1 MPAWAVIRGR
11 AALSVIRNGARGQG
25 IAPRALLRAAPPVR
39 YIHEGVAK
47 AEIQGARIAIWS
59 MAISGALAVAK
70 LLAGW
75 LAGSASVMADG
86 VESAGDVAA
95 SGIVLLGLTVAAR
108 PPDRNH
114 PYGHGRFETL
124 TGLLTGLGLAA
135 VGAGIIWKSL
145 QDVGLRHA
153 PPPAWAMWPVAASV
167 LLKAVLAAV
176 KLRVGRRIRSAA
188 LQADA
193 WNDTVDILSGSMA
206 LAAVGLTIY
215 DPGRFMA
222 ADHYGGAAIGC
233 IVILLGLRVVRET
246 SLTLMDTMPSEEM
259 MASIRASAMK
269 VPGAL
274 DVEKCYA
281 RKTGLRY
288 HVDLHLEVDP
298 DLTVRRSHAIAEEV
312 RNRVKSDL
320 AWVEDVLVHVEPYGE
335 RAFHGES

>member
-1 MPAWAVIRGR
+1 
-11 AALSVIRNGARGQG
+11 
-25 IAPRALLRAAPPVR
+25 
-39 YIHEGVAK
+39 
-47 AEIQGARIAIWS
+47 

-70 LLAGW
+70 LITGW
-75 LAGSASVMADG
+75 LAGSASVVADG
-86 VESAGDVAA
+86 VESAGDVLT

-108 PPDRNH
+108 PPDKNH

-124 TGLLTGLGLAA
+124 TGLVTGLGLAL

-145 QDVGLRHA
+145 QDISLRHS
-153 PPPAWAMWPVAASV
+153 PPAAYAMIPVAASV
-167 LLKAVLAAV
+167 ALKAMMAAL

-188 LQADA
+188 LVADA
-193 WNDTVDILSGSMA
+193 WNDTVDILSGTVA
-206 LAAVGLTIY
+206 LLAVGLALY
-215 DPGRFMA
+215 DPERFIA
-222 ADHYGGAAIGC
+222 ADHYGGAVIGC
-233 IVILLGLRVVRET
+233 IVILLGLRVAHET
-246 SLTLMDTMPSEEM
+246 SMTLMDTMPDEEM
-259 MASIRASAMK
+259 MASIRASALK

-312 RNRVKSDL
+312 RNCVKRDL

>member
-1 MPAWAVIRGR
+1 M
-11 AALSVIRNGARGQG
+11 AL
-25 IAPRALLRAAPPVR
+25 
-39 YIHEGVAK
+39 
-47 AEIQGARIAIWS
+47 
-59 MAISGALAVAK
+59 SGALAVAK
-70 LLAGW
+70 LIAGW
-75 LAGSASVMADG
+75 LAGSASVVADG
-86 VESAGDVAA
+86 FESAGDVVT

-108 PPDRNH
+108 PPDKNH

-124 TGLLTGLGLAA
+124 TGLVTGLGLAL

-153 PPPAWAMWPVAASV
+153 PPAAFALWPVAASV
-167 LLKAVLAAV
+167 ALKSAMAAV

-188 LQADA
+188 LVADA
-193 WNDTVDILSGSMA
+193 WNDAVDILSGSVA
-206 LAAVGLTIY
+206 LLAVGLAILN
-215 DPGRFMA
+215 PERFLA

-233 IVILLGLRVVRET
+233 IVILLGLRVVHET
-246 SLTLMDTMPSEEM
+246 SLTLMDTMPDEQM
-259 MASIRASAMK
+259 MATIRATALQ

-298 DLTVRRSHAIAEEV
+298 ELTVRRSHAIAEEV
-312 RNRVKSDL
+312 RNRVKGEL

>member
-1 MPAWAVIRGR
+1 M
-11 AALSVIRNGARGQG
+11 
-25 IAPRALLRAAPPVR
+25 R
-39 YIHEGVAK
+39 YIHGGVKK
-47 AEIQGARIAIWS
+47 AETQGARIAIWS
-59 MAISGALAVAK
+59 MAISGSLAVAK
-70 LLAGW
+70 LVIGW
-75 LAGSASVMADG
+75 LAGSASVVADG
-86 VESAGDVAA
+86 VESAGDVLA

-108 PPDRNH
+108 PPDKNH

-124 TGLLTGLGLAA
+124 TGLVTGLGLAA
-135 VGAGIIWKSL
+135 VGAGIVWKSL

-153 PPPAWAMWPVAASV
+153 PPAAWAMWPMAASV
-167 LLKAVLAAV
+167 LLKGALAAV
-176 KLRVGRRIRSAA
+176 KLRVGRRIRSSA
-188 LQADA
+188 LVADA
-193 WNDTVDILSGSMA
+193 WNDSVDILSGSMA
-206 LAAVGLTIY
+206 LIAVGLTIH
-215 DPGRFMA
+215 DPERFLA

-233 IVILLGLRVVRET
+233 IVIVLGLRVVHET

-259 MASIRASAMK
+259 MASIRAAAMK

-298 DLTVRRSHAIAEEV
+298 ELTVRRSHAIAEEV
-312 RNRVKSDL
+312 RNRVKTEL

>member
-1 MPAWAVIRGR
+1 MRT
-11 AALSVIRNGARGQG
+11 
-25 IAPRALLRAAPPVR
+25 
-39 YIHEGVAK
+39 
-47 AEIQGARIAIWS
+47 AERDGARIAIAS
-59 MAISGALAVAK
+59 MALSGALAVAK
-70 LLAGW
+70 LIAGW
-75 LAGSASVMADG
+75 LAGSASVVADG
-86 VESAGDVAA
+86 FESAGDVVT

-108 PPDRNH
+108 PPDKNH

-124 TGLLTGLGLAA
+124 TGLVTGLGLAL

-153 PPPAWAMWPVAASV
+153 PPAAFALWPVAASV
-167 LLKAVLAAV
+167 ALKSAMAAV

-188 LQADA
+188 LVADA
-193 WNDTVDILSGSMA
+193 WNDAVDILSGSVA
-206 LAAVGLTIY
+206 LLAVGLAILN
-215 DPGRFMA
+215 PERFLA

-233 IVILLGLRVVRET
+233 IVILLGLRVVHET
-246 SLTLMDTMPSEEM
+246 SLTLMDTMPDEQM
-259 MASIRASAMK
+259 MATIRATALQ

-298 DLTVRRSHAIAEEV
+298 ELTVRRSHAIAEEV
-312 RNRVKSDL
+312 RNRVKGEL

>member
-1 MPAWAVIRGR
+1 M
-11 AALSVIRNGARGQG
+11 AL
-25 IAPRALLRAAPPVR
+25 
-39 YIHEGVAK
+39 
-47 AEIQGARIAIWS
+47 
-59 MAISGALAVAK
+59 SGALAIAK
-70 LLAGW
+70 LIAGW
-75 LAGSASVMADG
+75 LAGSASVVADG
-86 VESAGDVAA
+86 FESAGDVLA

-124 TGLLTGLGLAA
+124 TGLVTGLGLAL

-153 PPPAWAMWPVAASV
+153 PPASFALWPVAASV
-167 LLKAVLAAV
+167 ALKSGMAAV
-176 KLRVGRRIRSAA
+176 KLRVARRIRSAA
-188 LQADA
+188 LVADA
-193 WNDTVDILSGSMA
+193 WNDAVDILSGTVA
-206 LAAVGLTIY
+206 LLAVGLAILN
-215 DPGRFMA
+215 PERFLA

-233 IVILLGLRVVRET
+233 IVILLGLRVVHET
-246 SLTLMDTMPSEEM
+246 SLTLMDTMPDEQM
-259 MASIRASAMK
+259 MATIRATALR

-298 DLTVRRSHAIAEEV
+298 ELTVRRSHAIAEEV
-312 RNRVKSDL
+312 RNRVKGEL

-335 RAFHGES
+335 RAYHGES